1 MPALAQRRFLS
12 RLELAGEVRWNPM
25 NENPYQSPQAD
36 TAREARRNPKTITTR
51 IGTAI
56 LVLGLVALAYGAFT
70 FWVMPSL
77 PPNTAWSGRL
87 PSLYCMGAG
96 IFVTLIG
103 LTLNS
108 IQSSTNKGATVPT
121 SLGILVLVAIVIAF
135 FFVVSRL

>member
-1 MPALAQRRFLS
+1 MDA
-12 RLELAGEVRWNPM
+12 
-25 NENPYQSPQAD
+25 NPYESPQS
-36 TAREARRNPKTITTR
+36 EATPPRTPKTIATR

-56 LVLGLVALAYGAFT
+56 LVIGLALLAYGAFT
-70 FWVMPSL
+70 FWIMPLL

-96 IFVTLIG
+96 IFAALIG

-108 IQSSTNKGATVPT
+108 LQASPGKRASVPT

-135 FFVVSRL
+135 FFAVSRL